1 MICKKNFIDIL
12 FPFRIHAEFQLN
24 VPPAYPFW
32 FTPAQFTGHI
42 IMDRKAERVLD
53 FHMYVPN
60 NKRLNVGKH
69 FKPINPP
76 LNLKKKHYVEMVDI
90 DDF

>member
-1 MICKKNFIDIL
+1 
-12 FPFRIHAEFQLN
+12 
-24 VPPAYPFW
+24 
-32 FTPAQFTGHI
+32 
-42 IMDRKAERVLD
+42 MDRKAERVLD

-76 LNLKKKHYVEMVDI
+76 LNLKKKKHYVEMVDI